1 MNLFAWII
9 LAALFLD
16 HLLQGAAS
24 FLNLRALSGDP
35 PPEVADL
42 YGGKRWE
49 KTRDYLK
56 ARLRLGWT
64 QQIFDTVLLLA
75 FWFLRGFPALDRA
88 APSFGLGEV
97 GKGLSFLSALFLG
110 KALLDL
116 PFQAW
121 STFVVEE
128 KFGFNRTTP
137 KTFVTDRLKGLLL
150 FALLGLP
157 LMAGILAFF
166 LHAGTYAWLYC
177 WGAVTLFS
185 LFVQFIAP
193 TWIFPLFNKFTPLEK
208 GSLEEKIRAYAQRI
222 GFPLEAVFTADGSR
236 RSGKANAFF
245 TGLGKN
251 KRIVLFDTLLQKHT
265 EEEILAVLA
274 HEMGHYKKRHV
285 LKGTLLGILHTGV
298 LLFLLSLFLRVPG
311 LHQAF
316 FMERITVHGA
326 LVFFGL
332 LYAPAELLLSLFFN
346 RLSRA
351 HEYQAD
357 RFAKET
363 LGTPEPLASALKKL
377 SADHLSHPCPHPLAV
392 ALSWSHPPLLHR
404 LRALDPGRADS
415 KTLHPS
421 PPEKSNTGSPPG

>member
-1 MNLFAWII
+1 MNVYAWIVLSAI
-9 LAALFLD
+9 LLD
-16 HLLQGAAS
+16 LLLQGAVS
-24 FLNLRALSGDP
+24 YLNLRTLRGGP

-42 YGGKRWE
+42 YGGEKWE
-49 KTRDYLK
+49 KTREYLA
-56 ARLRLGWT
+56 ARLRLGWAE
-64 QQIFDTVLLLA
+64 QIFDTVLLLA
-75 FWFLRGFPALDRA
+75 FWFLEGFPALDRA
-88 APSFGLGEV
+88 APALGMGEV
-97 GKGLSFLSALFLG
+97 GKGLSFLSILLLG
-110 KALLDL
+110 KALLGL

-128 KFGFNRTTP
+128 KFGFNRTTLR
-137 KTFVTDRLKGLLL
+137 TFLLDRLKGLLL

-166 LHAGTYAWLYC
+166 LYAGKWAWLLC

-185 LFVQFIAP
+185 LFVQYIAP
-193 TWIFPLFNKFTPLEK
+193 TWIFPLFNKFTPMEK
-208 GSLEEKIRAYAQRI
+208 GPLEEKIRDYAQRI
-222 GFPLEAVFTADGSR
+222 GFPLQGIFVADGSR

-245 TGLGKN
+245 TGFGRN

-265 EEEILAVLA
+265 EEEVLAVLA
-274 HEMGHYKKRHV
+274 HEMGHYKKKHV
-285 LKGTLLGILHTGV
+285 LKGTLQGILHAGI
-298 LLFLLSLFLRVPG
+298 LLFLLSLFLHVPG
-311 LHQAF
+311 LHKAF

-346 RLSRA
+346 KLSRL

-377 SADHLSHPCPHPLAV
+377 SAHHLSHPCPHPLAV
-392 ALSWSHPPLLHR
+392 ALTSSHPPLLHR
-404 LRALDPGRADS
+404 LRALA
-415 KTLHPS
+415 
-421 PPEKSNTGSPPG
+421 EN